1 MGSWLKGKSM
11 GMTFVLLLLILTLV
25 LGGVGL
31 AVHALWWVL
40 IIAAALFVASAFTG
54 YRRRGSRV

>member
-1 MGSWLKGKSM
+1 MGL
-11 GMTFVLLLLILTLV
+11 VLALLLIALL

-40 IIAAALFVASAFTG
+40 IIAAALAVASAFTG
-54 YRRRGSRV
+54 FRGRRSSW

>member
-1 MGSWLKGKSM
+1 MGI
-11 GMTFVLLLLILTLV
+11 VLLLLVLALL

-40 IIAAALFVASAFTG
+40 IIAAAMAVASAFAG
-54 YRRRGSRV
+54 FGRRRTW